1 MACRSWWLERFCLRA
16 RIYRA
21 SLHALFH
28 LGEVCK
34 ECQHLFYLILSNC
47 VPRREDF
54 VQLIEAL
61 LLLLI
66 LSRTIGEVFEHYGQP
81 TMLGEIVAG
90 VILGPSVFGV
100 VRYTDE
106 IKALADLG
114 VLLLVFLAGM
124 EMNLETVWRSF
135 RGRGA
140 FVGIAGFVFPM
151 LLGVGLGYLFHMGST
166 RAVFIGLCIAITALP
181 VSVRILMDLGKIQT
195 EIGQRIISAAIFNDV
210 TSLLILGVILQIKGT
225 GGGIGTAFFSMGL
238 ALVKAVTFMAGVVLI
253 ARVIRR
259 FSPQRLLF
267 SRNPLERLLVR
278 LKGKESVFAVVL
290 LFVLAFASFSQA
302 LGMQFVVGA
311 FFGSMLLTYEV
322 LGREKFNEVQ
332 KTASD
337 ITMGFLG
344 PIFFAAIGLQFNAAS
359 LRNWAL
365 VTAILVVAFVG
376 KIFGGYFGGRLARLS
391 KEESWALGIGLNG
404 RGIME
409 LVIANIALANGFIG
423 ERLFTI
429 LVLMAVVT
437 TFVTPFL
444 LKRAYVQLPAE
455 SSQPAFKII

>member
-1 MACRSWWLERFCLRA
+1 
-16 RIYRA
+16 
-21 SLHALFH
+21 
-28 LGEVCK
+28 
-34 ECQHLFYLILSNC
+34 
-47 VPRREDF
+47 

-61 LLLLI
+61 LLLLL

-81 TMLGEIVAG
+81 AMLGEITAG
-90 VILGPSVFGV
+90 VILGPSLLGV
-100 VRYTDE
+100 VRFTDE
-106 IKALADLG
+106 IRALADLG

-124 EMNLETVWRSF
+124 EMNLETVWKSF

-140 FVGIAGFVFPM
+140 FVGIAGFIFPM
-151 LLGVGLGYLFHMGST
+151 LLGIGLGYLFQMGTT
-166 RAVFIGLCIAITALP
+166 RAIFIGLCIAITALP

-195 EIGQRIISAAIFNDV
+195 EIGQRIISAAVFNDV
-210 TSLLILGVILQIKGT
+210 TSLLILGVILQIKGK
-225 GGGIGTAFFSMGL
+225 GGGVGIALASMGL
-238 ALVKAVTFMAGVVLI
+238 ALVKAVAFMVGVVLI
-253 ARVIRR
+253 ARVIKR
-259 FSPQRLLF
+259 FSPQRFLW
-267 SRNPLERLLVR
+267 SRHPLDRLLIK
-278 LKGKESVFAVVL
+278 LKGKESVFAVAL

-302 LGMQFVVGA
+302 LGLQFVVGA

-344 PIFFAAIGLQFNAAS
+344 PIFFAAIGLQFDAAS
-359 LRNWAL
+359 LRNWGL
-365 VTAILVVAFVG
+365 VVAILAAAFVG
-376 KIFGGYFGGRLARLS
+376 KIFGGYLGGRLAKLT

-409 LVIANIALANGFIG
+409 LVIANIALSNGFIG
-423 ERLFTI
+423 DRLFTI

-444 LKRAYVQLPAE
+444 LRKAYIQLPAE
-455 SSQPAFKII
+455 SSRPVVKVM